1 MNKHVSMKKKVLS
14 FFLAFV
20 ILFSSMPAELF
31 TFANAEGADSG
42 YDASVVLSAESSTVE
57 PGGST
62 TLKIKTTL
70 DTGKYQKAD
79 VTINLTEDEAK
90 LVQKALSESTDSAL
104 DELSVDS
111 ETHELTFT
119 LTEDSKTCSLSLS
132 SPFTTEGEETG
143 ETQDGE
149 SQDEEPLEDFDFK
162 VEDSDIQVD
171 LIPVEEPEETI
182 PDNENT
188 GEPNSDEEETPTT
201 PTEPNTG
208 EPDEQGGGDGSG
220 EQEQP
225 PAQEPETGT
234 EQGGST
240 VVEETP
246 AGGSTPSVEEQP
258 TVETQPEA
266 DPVEG
271 SEPSLLSGVASIFG
285 VAAYA
290 AGEDGVTSEVP
301 NIHTQ
306 GVSITFNAPESSTDE
321 DSNKEENPFYALA
334 ISDAANSVE
343 VKDGKLDNLSFN
355 VKASKNA
362 EAEIP
367 AETDEF
373 SFTVSIALPKGI
385 SFESNDAS
393 EIVKAPENATAEIN
407 GQTLTI
413 TITQNTADFNEETY
427 AITIDGSK
435 LTVAD
440 DFKGGEITINAQPEN
455 ESQGTEAEAA
465 TISVAAQEE
474 TPASDAFYN
483 LKLDAEST
491 LAVAE
496 EDNTA
501 LTGDL
506 TITATAARNT
516 DAEAEE
522 AEAPKSFSFDLVV
535 TLPAGISFPETAD
548 EVVTGLPDGATAE
561 IDGKTLTIT
570 INQDVNEETS
580 WSYPVILKGSALTL
594 GETDADTATISIS
607 ATDKADTNITASA
620 SVEITLNSEEP
631 LEPTKVTYKL
641 DISGPTNAL
650 IPVDRKLPAFTIS
663 ATATLDDSVVIAE
676 DQTFTFKLQITLPEG
691 TTLPQERIGVDGQ
704 TVYADGF
711 LFLND
716 DIFKLE
722 PAVEGAVIGEVTY
735 EGNVLTIPITQT
747 VKAPEAT
754 EPSESDQEADA
765 AAKTVGTP
773 TTTSWTY
780 NLNFQENV
788 FTLTDDM
795 GTSTITVSAVD
806 GKGNSLTEAS
816 AIISVSPEDI
826 EADKDTEVVKREIQ
840 KQEILWMDNHG
851 FADRPTDKEVFTNLP
866 LYFQIDGGKWQR
878 LDYTTAGDV
887 HWEGD
892 LPQVVVKGDDSTDD
906 AWTLESSK
914 ELPTQLQRVSASGEA
929 IGDPLEV
936 KWSFGEPNGDGQAT
950 PPEVE
955 GYEASIKDGTW
966 VYVKL
971 DDLTFN
977 VQLRWGTMGREN
989 EAVRNAFLESFA
1001 LYSGEDTYKTL
1012 QNLFAEI
1019 EPVTEPNADGTYS
1032 VTIKGQPMYDLETN
1046 ELITYYIDSPTLTK
1060 DEQNQNKM
1068 DLQLGEGVLKGDDKI
1083 TADFNNQAV
1092 ANKGGDTTKLYPGGL
1107 LTLTLTGTTKFVA
1120 YKQWLDQGADPA
1132 DRPEITFT
1140 LWRYTERTDGSINA
1154 EDYKIASQV
1163 TNDKNDFISI
1173 TLDKTDEDGAYFEPQ
1188 TSIKITSEDLGNLDK
1203 YSPEGYRYI
1212 YFLKETIG
1220 DSDATYEQVF
1230 GVVER
1235 ETEEGEASIQKD
1247 SDKKPYKGDRLEND
1261 KSVYNAGTISNRLK
1275 DTKTVTLEK
1284 EWNAAAYQ
1292 GHMSGVEV
1300 TFELQVDY
1308 RRQDNPNEWENA
1320 WHDAAKDVDG
1330 KVVIRTQED
1339 ITEESM
1345 AGWTTSAT
1353 VPAYGPLGREARYR
1367 WVETKITQNGD
1378 EIAMK
1383 PIEGKDGAY
1392 SFTLTQDGQTVAYT
1406 SETDNWTGVDEDG
1419 NPVYKTT
1426 ITNAIADTIDY
1437 DVTKIWR
1444 GINLEQDQSVTFNLY
1459 RIPSGSTL
1467 DETKDLYLTF
1477 TMTKDEAKFVTDPVP
1492 EDFTG
1497 SIGLKGNGEVDDKIG
1512 DYTGEADAVWHTI
1525 INDLPR
1531 FDDEGREYEYLLLE
1545 VTPEGATYVPTYDT
1559 TRNEEGDYFTDVINA
1574 PGTGQRIMV
1583 RKEWRDDSDS
1593 AHRGDVPIQAY
1604 IKEENGAIK
1613 KIDKASI
1620 TLKDGVWTGLIYL
1633 PKDVE
1638 LDKVFILETKV
1649 GDTVVPNDNFVI
1661 GVTPE
1666 GNKNTSGTP
1675 KAAPTTNDVY
1685 QYETA
1690 HHRYEATYSDPVVI
1704 NGEKTYTVTNRRLGN
1719 IDMTVTKTWKDGDH
1733 KLRDALEET
1742 GVTPY
1747 LQLSAAEGYEGKAD
1761 IGDDFVRLEGSPT
1774 ETPIWNDEDK
1784 TTTSRQE
1791 ISLTEDAQT
1800 FYFHNLPKYDISGA
1814 VMRYTVKEVWKY
1826 GDEYY
1831 SKSELLE
1838 KLDPEAKA
1846 KLEDLFEEFS
1856 CSIAQTNYQANDE
1869 KTEGIVN
1876 DVQEMEVTNS
1886 LGNTKKVEW
1895 HKHWNDQ
1902 YTFDQHQR
1910 PDLYLDIY
1918 RVVHDENGKEKVE
1931 VVIEDYHWTPDKLPS
1946 TEESEDGEIVSSESD
1961 PYNWTATLP
1970 KVDKYDNYGYE
1981 IFYYA
1986 VERTV
1991 VNFGAFDYQIAE
2003 YQYEGISLGTRDNIT
2018 DVSAE
2023 SDGKVLA
2030 TSQIG
2035 NVAADYPKY
2044 ALREDGTFVNSLG
2057 NTVTIQLQKI
2067 WAAMPDGYPA
2077 VDLPEVTFDVYQTLD
2092 GEVDDGD
2099 TNDKK
2104 VAEYT
2109 VTDWADAGQS
2119 GTYLFTIDHMGDNTP
2134 TTEATENTEEGT
2146 ETTAEKLPRY
2156 NENGQLYQYVVEE
2169 RVKDDESES
2178 LNNLYDFS
2186 FDSNTFVATNN
2197 YHPETGQIKVKKHL
2211 ELPAGLSTNDEDKF
2225 PTIQFT
2231 LTRSYTGNDG
2241 QPKQDEN
2248 WSQTIEWSSENV
2260 KKAYINAKG
2269 TDASGDNVTIT
2280 SGGDALV
2287 FNGTDENKDGQP
2299 DGLPITAPNGSEY
2312 VYTVTETMTVDGKDF
2327 LYGYTASAGKGNLDK
2342 DSGDLKEGTIVA
2354 KLTPSKDA
2362 ENKTESWATFKD
2374 AFEQKYITLKGEKVW
2389 DDFKDAFG
2397 VRPES
2402 LNVTV
2407 SRYADAQPGED
2418 NKIEP
2423 VELTEGE
2430 DYVLSWDEESK
2441 KTNTWTYTITGKDNT
2456 KLEAYAPNGMPW
2468 VYKVVESMPDNLKDI
2483 YTSKPANGAVTGS
2496 ATNDT
2501 SDGDVIEIDTLT
2513 NTMKTDVSFQ
2523 KSWVDADDQ
2532 PITQDFLDGKK
2543 LSVTFTL
2550 QVKDADGKWTD
2561 AKSYFENLL
2570 KDTSLNFSEIFKNT
2584 EFTKTIEKNINAPA
2598 KDWSGTFS
2606 NLPAVLQLDNGGG
2619 FTHFEYRVVETKVT
2633 YNGVDQGIS
2642 CGTDNTY
2649 YPNDE
2654 THNLVESAM
2663 LENEDDTWTTTNK
2676 LNLGSLTITKVWED
2690 NGNQFGTRPKE
2701 NFEEYTWAASFVV
2714 QQKDGENWTN
2724 VQVMENGQKKDLVI
2738 TLRGTDAD
2746 NSATTTVSGLPS
2758 GTYRVMEIEPGWTM
2772 ENGKLNGTLIE
2783 DGGFYNGTYE
2793 TTYTGSIEPET
2804 GSSELVN
2811 SVTVTNTRESVG
2823 KNISVEKVWRPSAPE
2838 GAKITAKLQYH
2849 NSKTETWKDIDSVTL
2864 PRQDAAEGENEWA
2877 YTWTNLPAH
2886 YPSGTT
2892 ATTEYRVIE
2901 DSSSSNRGD
2910 YVQLSRGDKET
2921 AENGDETWMLYNVST
2936 TKLTVTK
2943 AWNGV
2948 AEGECPKEIN
2958 FKIYRTTGEVGD
2970 INDENATELESGG
2983 TLSKDNGWTATIE
2996 NLPAYEKDGTEF
3008 KYFAVEV
3015 DQDGKYNVAYSYSQD
3030 ETTKAFATTITNT
3043 AKTTVSGTKT
3053 WVDGSDEGGKGT
3065 RPTSLTLTLY
3075 RTIDPDAEEVQWDLV
3090 EDATPV
3096 WTDTETDTWT
3106 YTYSDLPKVDE
3117 NGNVYTYKVVEAPVE
3132 GYASEQDGNNF
3143 TNTLMTSV
3151 QGTKTWHDAQGADR
3165 PENLTLTLYQKL
3177 DGSEE
3182 DWTIVENAKPVWTNQ
3197 NNDVYVWS
3205 YTYNDLPKYDENGV
3219 LYLYKV
3225 EETVP
3230 TGYDGV
3236 RSPAADPEDAKSA
3249 VYEYNF
3255 DNYKRGA
3262 LEVTKSVSGNR
3273 GDKTK
3278 EFHFTVT
3285 LSGTSSN
3292 GAIDGATLTDKF
3304 GDMTFTNGVAEFTLK
3319 DGETKRALDLPAGLQ
3334 YAVVEKEA
3342 NEDGYTTTSS
3352 GDSGTINAG
3361 YKATAAFNNH
3371 RHHSSGG
3378 GNDKTSVSVEKEWV
3392 TNNGGTPAASVQV
3405 QLYRDGKA
3413 YGDPVTL
3420 NAGNGWS
3427 HDWTQ
3432 LDANHVWTVK
3442 EVGVTDGF
3450 NVYIDR
3456 DGNTIVL
3463 VNNDIG
3469 GPDPEEP
3476 PDEPT
3481 DIPDPEKPEEEN
3493 PPTDP
3498 DDPTDKPTDTPDDP
3512 TDTPDDP
3519 TDEPDKPTTDVP
3531 DTEKPNTPSN
3541 PSNPSNPS
3549 TPTYPTTSTPTTT
3562 TTTKTDKDAPQTGD
3576 NTHTR
3581 ALFVLCLASLA
3592 GMTVIGVSR
3601 KRQRKDD
3608 SDQS

>member
-31 TFANAEGADSG
+31 TFAKAEGASD
-42 YDASVVLSAESSTVE
+42 YDASVVLSADSATVE

-62 TLKIKTTL
+62 TLKIETTL
-70 DTGKYQKAD
+70 NTSKYQLAD
-79 VTINLTEDEAK
+79 VKISLTEDEAK

-104 DELSVDS
+104 KELLVDS

-119 LTEDSKTCSLSLS
+119 LTESSKTYSLSLD
-132 SPFTTEGEETG
+132 SPFTTEEEEAG
-143 ETQDGE
+143 ETKEGE
-149 SQDEEPLEDFDFK
+149 SQDEEPPTDFKFK
-162 VEDSDIQVD
+162 VEESEIQVG
-171 LIPVEEPEETI
+171 LTPVDEPEETT
-182 PDNENT
+182 PDNENNS
-188 GEPNSDEEETPTT
+188 GQNPDEQGPSDEGSKPTDGDNI
-201 PTEPNTG
+201 PVTEPGTEG
-208 EPDEQGGGDGSG
+208 SGEQGGGDGSG
-220 EQEQP
+220 EQEQAP
-225 PAQEPETGT
+225 TQEPDA
-234 EQGGST
+234 EQSEPP
-240 VVEETP
+240 VVEEPPSAEDTP
-246 AGGSTPSVEEQP
+246 AVEEQP
-258 TVETQPEA
+258 AVENQPEST
-266 DPVEG
+266 PEEG

-306 GVSITFNAPESSTDE
+306 GVSITFNAPEPSTDE
-321 DSNKEENPFYALA
+321 EGNKEETPFYELT
-334 ISDAANSVE
+334 ISDTPTEAVQPNDE
-343 VKDGKLDNLSFN
+343 GKLEDLSFK
-355 VKASKNA
+355 VEASKNA
-362 EAEIP
+362 EVEIP
-367 AETDEF
+367 GETNEF
-373 SFTVSIALPKGI
+373 TFTVSIALPEGI
-385 SFESNDAS
+385 SFEGDAS
-393 EIVKAPENATAEIN
+393 AIVKAPEGAEATIN

-413 TITQNTADFNEETY
+413 TITQDTADFNEKTY
-427 AITIDGSK
+427 AITLDGSK

-440 DFKGGEITINAQPEN
+440 DFKGSDITINATPKD
-455 ESQGTEAEAA
+455 ESQGTAA
-465 TISVAAQEE
+465 TEQTISVAAAKEE
-474 TPASDAFYN
+474 TPASDAFYSLTVATSGK
-483 LKLDAEST
+483 LK
-491 LAVAE
+491 VN
-496 EDNTA
+496 EDNTT

-506 TITATAARNT
+506 PITATATRNT

-535 TLPAGISFPETAD
+535 ELPTGISFPAD
-548 EVVTGLPDGATAE
+548 ANDNIADVVTLPKDATATIE
-561 IDGKTLTIT
+561 DNKLTIT
-570 INQDVNEETS
+570 INQDVDEENS
-580 WSYPVILKGSALTL
+580 WSYPVTLRGSALTL

-620 SVEITLNSEEP
+620 SVDITLNNEKP
-631 LEPTKVTYKL
+631 LEPTELIYTL
-641 DISGPTNAL
+641 DISGPTDAL

-676 DQTFTFKLQITLPEG
+676 DETFTFKLQITLPEG

-716 DIFKLE
+716 DIFTMDN
-722 PAVEGAVIGEVTY
+722 VEGAVIGEVTY
-735 EGNVLTIPITQT
+735 EGNVLTIPIIQT
-747 VKAPEAT
+747 VKAPEAS
-754 EPSESDQEADA
+754 EPSESDKEADA

-806 GKGNSLTEAS
+806 GKGNPLTEAS

-826 EADKDTEVVKREIQ
+826 EADKDTKVVKREIQ

-955 GYEASIKDGTW
+955 GYEVSIKDGTW

-1012 QNLFAEI
+1012 QDLFAEI
-1019 EPVTEPNADGTYS
+1019 KPVTEPNADGTYS

-1046 ELITYYIDSPTLTK
+1046 ELITYYIDSPTLKK

-1173 TLDKTDEDGAYFEPQ
+1173 TLDEKDETGAYFKPQ
-1188 TSIKITSEDLGNLDK
+1188 TSITITSEDLGNLDK

-1261 KSVYNAGTISNRLK
+1261 KSVYNAGTISNLLK

-1593 AHRGDVPIQAY
+1593 AHRGDVTIQAY

-1613 KIDKASI
+1613 KIDKASV

-1761 IGDDFVRLEGSPT
+1761 IGDDFVQLKGSPT

-1876 DVQEMEVTNS
+1876 DVQEMKVTNS

-1918 RVVHDENGKEKVE
+1918 RVVHDENENEKVE
-1931 VVIEDYHWTPDKLPS
+1931 VVIEDYHWTPD
-1946 TEESEDGEIVSSESD
+1946 TMNEVENEDGEIVSSESD

-2003 YQYEGISLGTRDNIT
+2003 YQYDGASLGTRDKIT
-2018 DVSAE
+2018 DPSAE

-2092 GEVDDGD
+2092 GKVNEGDDP
-2099 TNDKK
+2099 

-2109 VTDWADAGQS
+2109 VTNWADAGQS

-2248 WSQTIEWSSENV
+2248 WSQTIKWSSDQV
-2260 KKAYINAKG
+2260 KDAYEQAN
-2269 TDASGDNVTIT
+2269 TDDTGNVTIT
-2280 SGGDALV
+2280 SVDDALV

-2327 LYGYTASAGKGNLDK
+2327 LYGYTASAGKGDLGK
-2342 DSGDLKEGTIVA
+2342 DSVDLKEGTTVGEL
-2354 KLTPSKDA
+2354 KPS
-2362 ENKTESWATFKD
+2362 ENASDNDSQVTFKD

-2389 DDFKDAFG
+2389 DDFQNAFG
-2397 VRPES
+2397 VRPGE
-2402 LNVTV
+2402 LEVKV
-2407 SRYADAQPGED
+2407 YRYADAQPGED
-2418 NKIEP
+2418 NKIKEQNITGQ
-2423 VELTEGE
+2423 VDIAWNKNG
-2430 DYVLSWDEESK
+2430 D
-2441 KTNTWTYTITGKDNT
+2441 TWTYTITGKDNT

-2468 VYKVVESMPDNLKDI
+2468 VYKVVESMPDNLKGI
-2483 YTSKPANGAVTGS
+2483 YTSKPASGAVTGS
-2496 ATNDT
+2496 ATNATEDDAVVT
-2501 SDGDVIEIDTLT
+2501 IGELK

-2550 QVKDADGKWTD
+2550 QVKDADGNWQNPETYFKQLL
-2561 AKSYFENLL
+2561 ANSSVSY
-2570 KDTSLNFSEIFKNT
+2570 DQIFSGVT
-2584 EFTKTIEKNINAPA
+2584 FTKTITQNINAPA

-2606 NLPAVLQLDNGGG
+2606 NLPKKLMLNGE
-2619 FTHFEYRVVETKVT
+2619 FKDFEYRVIETKVV
-2633 YNGVDQGIS
+2633 YNNLDQEVKLDGDDKYVFDD
-2642 CGTDNTY
+2642 TWLD
-2649 YPNDE
+2649 
-2654 THNLVESAM
+2654 LVESAT
-2663 LENEDDTWTTTNK
+2663 LENKEGTWTTTNK

-2714 QQKDGENWTN
+2714 QQKGDDGQWTN
-2724 VQVMENGQKKDLVI
+2724 VQVTENSQQKDLVI
-2738 TLRGTDAD
+2738 TLRGTDEND
-2746 NSATTTVSGLPS
+2746 SATTTVSGLPS

-2823 KNISVEKVWRPSAPE
+2823 KNISVEKVWWPSAPE
-2838 GAKITAKLQYH
+2838 GAKITAKLQYR
-2849 NSKTETWKDIDSVTL
+2849 NSKTERWKDIDSVTL
-2864 PRQDAAEGENEWA
+2864 PREGIAEGENEWA

-2886 YPSGTT
+2886 YPSGST

-2910 YVQLSRGDKET
+2910 YVQLGRGDKVT

-2936 TKLTVTK
+2936 TELTVTK

-2948 AEGECPKEIN
+2948 AEGECPREIN

-2983 TLSKDNGWTATIE
+2983 TLNKGNNWTATVDK
-2996 NLPAYEKDGTEF
+2996 LPAYDKDGTEF

-3030 ETTKAFATTITNT
+3030 ETTQAFATTITNT

-3075 RTIDPDAEEVQWDLV
+3075 RTIDPKAEEVQWDPV

-3096 WTDTETDTWT
+3096 WTGTDTDTWT

-3117 NGNVYTYKVVEAPVE
+3117 NGNVYTYKVEEATVE
-3132 GYASEQDGNNF
+3132 GYASEQEGNDF

-3151 QGTKTWHDAQGADR
+3151 QGTKTWHDAKTGR

-3177 DGSEE
+3177 DGSE
-3182 DWTIVENAKPVWTNQ
+3182 DWTIVENAEPVWSGKES
-3197 NNDVYVWS
+3197 DVWS
-3205 YTYNDLPKYDENGV
+3205 YSYNNLQKYDENGV

-3225 EETVP
+3225 EEEDLSGQ
-3230 TGYDGV
+3230 GYDGV
-3236 RSPAADPEDAKSA
+3236 RSPAAESEDAKSA
-3249 VYEYNF
+3249 VYKYDFE
-3255 DNYKRGA
+3255 NYKRGA

-3278 EFHFTVT
+3278 EFNFTVT

-3292 GAIDGATLTDKF
+3292 GEFKSEEFSGTY
-3304 GDMTFTNGVAEFTLK
+3304 GDMTFTNGVATFTLK
-3319 DGETKRALDLPAGLQ
+3319 DGETKTALDLPAGLQ